1 MSSIDPRQLSKS
13 ESEAGVTE
21 VAPDKGGH
29 SQPGAV
35 GTSFTI
41 TSVTIYNRVGAPE
54 RLNNVELYVD
64 QQLCNTITNGDQLV
78 DDRRRELTTE
88 SSSTV
93 DMADQGS
100 HNSVPGLELLGILG
114 SGSFGVVYLVKNES
128 GEEGGR
134 IPRHPR
140 QQRWKNADEQTP
152 DGRTDMQTDFCL
164 SGFGA
169 VSYTNEYLH
178 TNLTSLD
185 KLTSPDF
192 CVQFALKSLNL
203 DPDRSSKPKQGD
215 PEAERDLLRSLS
227 HEHVLAYVD
236 SYVVECFLCVV
247 TEYCQGG
254 DIERF
259 LGNSGRQYPRTC

>member
-1 MSSIDPRQLSKS
+1 M
-13 ESEAGVTE
+13 
-21 VAPDKGGH
+21 
-29 SQPGAV
+29 
-35 GTSFTI
+35 
-41 TSVTIYNRVGAPE
+41 
-54 RLNNVELYVD
+54 
-64 QQLCNTITNGDQLV
+64 
-78 DDRRRELTTE
+78 
-88 SSSTV
+88 
-93 DMADQGS
+93 
-100 HNSVPGLELLGILG
+100 
-114 SGSFGVVYLVKNES
+114 
-128 GEEGGR
+128 
-134 IPRHPR
+134 
-140 QQRWKNADEQTP
+140 
-152 DGRTDMQTDFCL
+152 

-203 DPDRSSKPKQGD
+203 DHDRSSKPKQGD

-259 LGNSGRQYPRTC
+259 LGNSGRPVPEDLLTCWLHQMALGLEVRHNLPSRPLRVGKGRDRGWEGIRDQDLRFGQTVIS